1 MTGPGGRRRRR
12 TKRCQ
17 GSALGP
23 LRIEKQPIDRTQ
35 HMTISNLDKHHLT
48 TSETMFVGANASV
61 IGRARLGD
69 GVSVWP
75 GAVTRGSAS
84 ALSAPSKSN
93 RLRFARA
100 EP

>member
-1 MTGPGGRRRRR
+1 
-12 TKRCQ
+12 
-17 GSALGP
+17 
-23 LRIEKQPIDRTQ
+23 
-35 HMTISNLDKHHLT
+35 MTIFNLDKHHLT
-48 TSETMFVGANASV
+48 TSETMSVGANASV
-61 IGRARLGD
+61 IRRARLGD

-84 ALSAPSKSN
+84 ALSAASTSN